1 MVMRADH
8 KFVCMSGLL
17 WPPGLRVVKIC
28 ASAVDAS
35 RGEVATGWPS
45 LDFPP
50 KGKRERQRVRVSAT
64 APAWM
69 RIRAGIRDFAPEPTR
84 DLNNNDSDSVSAS
97 DSDSDSDSDSLSFS
111 ESPPI
116 ILPVRVYPLEYRHES
131 QRER

>member
-1 MVMRADH
+1 
-8 KFVCMSGLL
+8 
-17 WPPGLRVVKIC
+17 
-28 ASAVDAS
+28 
-35 RGEVATGWPS
+35 
-45 LDFPP
+45 
-50 KGKRERQRVRVSAT
+50 
-64 APAWM
+64 M